1 MDIYRNSTHVIDNFF
16 NDIQPIIDLGNSLE
30 YHNNEAWPGLRTD
43 NLLQINNT
51 LAVEFAKFFAKNIA
65 DKVFYGLSKFEIDV
79 RFHKNDLYDVDEA
92 NSGWIHN
99 DDIDFAGLVYLNKEE
114 PNMSTGTSIFDK
126 TLFEDFEAEDYQSR
140 KELNLKKNV
149 INKEIMS
156 KYNNSGFA
164 LVYDPVLKKEKKI
177 SKKIDNKSLFIFH
190 KNLKKNSFVKIT
202 NPINQKTVIAEVI
215 SNKVRF
221 SDFYNSVI
229 TSRIA
234 DELSLNLNEPYIDL
248 VLISQNSTFIA
259 KKAKTYNEEK
269 KVAEKAPVDGI
280 QIDNL
285 GDVNQL
291 KNEAKKDNIFSY
303 SIKIADFYYKDS
315 AMNMSNRIIDETN
328 IANPVI
334 KTISNTK
341 YRVLLGP
348 FNDIKKLED
357 SFNEIKSLD
366 FENIEILKDV

>member
-1 MDIYRNSTHVIDNFF
+1 MNYKFILIVFF
-16 NDIQPIIDLGNSLE
+16 I
-30 YHNNEAWPGLRTD
+30 
-43 NLLQINNT
+43 
-51 LAVEFAKFFAKNIA
+51 F
-65 DKVFYGLSKFEIDV
+65 
-79 RFHKNDLYDVDEA
+79 
-92 NSGWIHN
+92 
-99 DDIDFAGLVYLNKEE
+99 LVGCEQN
-114 PNMSTGTSIFDK
+114 
-126 TLFEDFEAEDYQSR
+126 
-140 KELNLKKNV
+140 NLKKEVVNR
-149 INKEIMS
+149 EIMS
-156 KYNNSGFA
+156 KYKNSGFT

-285 GDVNQL
+285 GEVNQS

-315 AMNMSNRIIDETN
+315 AKNMSDRIIDETN
-328 IANPVI
+328 ITNPVI

>member
-1 MDIYRNSTHVIDNFF
+1 MSYKSLLIVLFIFL
-16 NDIQPIIDLGNSLE
+16 LGCE
-30 YHNNEAWPGLRTD
+30 QNN
-43 NLLQINNT
+43 
-51 LAVEFAKFFAKNIA
+51 
-65 DKVFYGLSKFEIDV
+65 
-79 RFHKNDLYDVDEA
+79 
-92 NSGWIHN
+92 
-99 DDIDFAGLVYLNKEE
+99 LNK
-114 PNMSTGTSIFDK
+114 NSVN
-126 TLFEDFEAEDYQSR
+126 Q
-140 KELNLKKNV
+140 
-149 INKEIMS
+149 EIMT
-156 KYNNSGFA
+156 KYKNSGFT

-285 GDVNQL
+285 GDVNQP
-291 KNEAKKDNIFSY
+291 KNKAKKDNIFSY

-315 AMNMSNRIIDETN
+315 AKNMSDRIIDETN
-328 IANPVI
+328 ITNPVI

>member
-1 MDIYRNSTHVIDNFF
+1 MNYKSILIVFF
-16 NDIQPIIDLGNSLE
+16 I
-30 YHNNEAWPGLRTD
+30 
-43 NLLQINNT
+43 
-51 LAVEFAKFFAKNIA
+51 F
-65 DKVFYGLSKFEIDV
+65 
-79 RFHKNDLYDVDEA
+79 
-92 NSGWIHN
+92 
-99 DDIDFAGLVYLNKEE
+99 LVGCEQN
-114 PNMSTGTSIFDK
+114 
-126 TLFEDFEAEDYQSR
+126 
-140 KELNLKKNV
+140 NLKKNV
-149 INKEIMS
+149 VNREIMS
-156 KYNNSGFA
+156 KYKNSGFT

-285 GDVNQL
+285 GDVNQP

-315 AMNMSNRIIDETN
+315 AKNMSDRIIDETN
-328 IANPVI
+328 ITNPVI

>member
-1 MDIYRNSTHVIDNFF
+1 
-16 NDIQPIIDLGNSLE
+16 
-30 YHNNEAWPGLRTD
+30 
-43 NLLQINNT
+43 
-51 LAVEFAKFFAKNIA
+51 
-65 DKVFYGLSKFEIDV
+65 
-79 RFHKNDLYDVDEA
+79 
-92 NSGWIHN
+92 
-99 DDIDFAGLVYLNKEE
+99 
-114 PNMSTGTSIFDK
+114 
-126 TLFEDFEAEDYQSR
+126 
-140 KELNLKKNV
+140 
-149 INKEIMS
+149 MS
-156 KYNNSGFA
+156 KYKNSGFA
-164 LVYDPVLKKEKKI
+164 LVYDSVLKKEKKI
-177 SKKIDNKSLFIFH
+177 SKKIDNRSLFIFH

-215 SNKVRF
+215 SNKVKF

-259 KKAKTYNEEK
+259 KKAKTFNEEK

-285 GDVNQL
+285 GDVNQP
-291 KNEAKKDNIFSY
+291 KNETKKDNIFSY

-315 AMNMSNRIIDETN
+315 AKNMSDRIIDETN
-328 IANPVI
+328 ITNPVI

-348 FNDIKKLED
+348 FNDIKKLRRL
-357 SFNEIKSLD
+357 I
-366 FENIEILKDV
+366 

>member
-1 MDIYRNSTHVIDNFF
+1 MNYKSILIVFF
-16 NDIQPIIDLGNSLE
+16 I
-30 YHNNEAWPGLRTD
+30 
-43 NLLQINNT
+43 
-51 LAVEFAKFFAKNIA
+51 F
-65 DKVFYGLSKFEIDV
+65 
-79 RFHKNDLYDVDEA
+79 
-92 NSGWIHN
+92 
-99 DDIDFAGLVYLNKEE
+99 LVGCEQN
-114 PNMSTGTSIFDK
+114 
-126 TLFEDFEAEDYQSR
+126 
-140 KELNLKKNV
+140 NLKKDVVNR
-149 INKEIMS
+149 EIMS
-156 KYNNSGFA
+156 KYKNSGFT

-259 KKAKTYNEEK
+259 KKAKTFNEEK
-269 KVAEKAPVDGI
+269 NVAEKAPVDGI

-285 GDVNQL
+285 GDVNQT

-315 AMNMSNRIIDETN
+315 AKNMSDRIIDETN
-328 IANPVI
+328 ITNPVI

-348 FNDIKKLED
+348 FNDIKKLEE

>member
-1 MDIYRNSTHVIDNFF
+1 MNYKSILIVFF
-16 NDIQPIIDLGNSLE
+16 I
-30 YHNNEAWPGLRTD
+30 
-43 NLLQINNT
+43 
-51 LAVEFAKFFAKNIA
+51 F
-65 DKVFYGLSKFEIDV
+65 
-79 RFHKNDLYDVDEA
+79 
-92 NSGWIHN
+92 
-99 DDIDFAGLVYLNKEE
+99 LVGCEQN
-114 PNMSTGTSIFDK
+114 
-126 TLFEDFEAEDYQSR
+126 
-140 KELNLKKNV
+140 NLKKDVLNR
-149 INKEIMS
+149 EIMS
-156 KYNNSGFA
+156 KYKNSGFT
-164 LVYDPVLKKEKKI
+164 LVYDPILKKEKKI

-315 AMNMSNRIIDETN
+315 AKNMSDRIIDETN
-328 IANPVI
+328 ITNPVI

>member
-1 MDIYRNSTHVIDNFF
+1 MNYKSLLIVFF
-16 NDIQPIIDLGNSLE
+16 ISLLGCE
-30 YHNNEAWPGLRTD
+30 QNNL
-43 NLLQINNT
+43 N
-51 LAVEFAKFFAKNIA
+51 KNI
-65 DKVFYGLSKFEIDV
+65 V
-79 RFHKNDLYDVDEA
+79 N
-92 NSGWIHN
+92 
-99 DDIDFAGLVYLNKEE
+99 
-114 PNMSTGTSIFDK
+114 
-126 TLFEDFEAEDYQSR
+126 Q
-140 KELNLKKNV
+140 
-149 INKEIMS
+149 EIMT
-156 KYNNSGFA
+156 KYKNSGFA

-177 SKKIDNKSLFIFH
+177 SKKIDNRSLVIFH
-190 KNLKKNSFVKIT
+190 KSLKKNSFVKIT
-202 NPINQKTVIAEVI
+202 NPVNQKTVIAEVT
-215 SNKVRF
+215 SNNVKF

-234 DELSLNLNEPYIDL
+234 GELLLNLNEPYIDI

-259 KKAKTYNEEK
+259 KKAKTFNEEK

-285 GDVNQL
+285 GEVI
-291 KNEAKKDNIFSY
+291 KPKKEAEQDKIFSY

-315 AMNMSNRIIDETN
+315 AKNMSNRIIDETN
-328 IANPVI
+328 ITNPVI

>member
-1 MDIYRNSTHVIDNFF
+1 MNYKSILIVFF
-16 NDIQPIIDLGNSLE
+16 I
-30 YHNNEAWPGLRTD
+30 
-43 NLLQINNT
+43 
-51 LAVEFAKFFAKNIA
+51 F
-65 DKVFYGLSKFEIDV
+65 
-79 RFHKNDLYDVDEA
+79 
-92 NSGWIHN
+92 
-99 DDIDFAGLVYLNKEE
+99 LVGCEQN
-114 PNMSTGTSIFDK
+114 
-126 TLFEDFEAEDYQSR
+126 
-140 KELNLKKNV
+140 NLKKNV
-149 INKEIMS
+149 INKEIIS
-156 KYNNSGFA
+156 KYKNSGFT

-285 GDVNQL
+285 GVVNQL
-291 KNEAKKDNIFSY
+291 KNVAKKDSIFSY

-315 AMNMSNRIIDETN
+315 AKNMSDRIIDETN
-328 IANPVI
+328 ITNPVI

>member
-1 MDIYRNSTHVIDNFF
+1 MNYKSILIVFF
-16 NDIQPIIDLGNSLE
+16 II
-30 YHNNEAWPGLRTD
+30 
-43 NLLQINNT
+43 
-51 LAVEFAKFFAKNIA
+51 
-65 DKVFYGLSKFEIDV
+65 
-79 RFHKNDLYDVDEA
+79 
-92 NSGWIHN
+92 
-99 DDIDFAGLVYLNKEE
+99 LVGCEQN
-114 PNMSTGTSIFDK
+114 
-126 TLFEDFEAEDYQSR
+126 
-140 KELNLKKNV
+140 NLKKDVVNR
-149 INKEIMS
+149 EIMS
-156 KYNNSGFA
+156 KYKNSGFT

-215 SNKVRF
+215 SNKVSF

-259 KKAKTYNEEK
+259 KKAKTFDEEK
-269 KVAEKAPVDGI
+269 KVAVKAPVDGI

-285 GDVNQL
+285 GDVNQP
-291 KNEAKKDNIFSY
+291 KKDVKKDNIFSY

-315 AMNMSNRIIDETN
+315 AKNMSNRIIDETN
-328 IANPVI
+328 IDNPII